1 MITDYKD
8 MRLRHLLELQTLSQT
23 KANDAV
29 KEIMAISIL
38 ADVSVEDLRAL
49 PASKYAKLR
58 EGLAFL
64 QKEPPKDAPV
74 VQEITL
80 NGTVYTVCRRMDQ
93 ITTAQYIDWCT
104 YISGDRNIVDLYSCF
119 IIPKGHKYADGYDL
133 EKAKEDILELP
144 LPVVNF
150 ISVFWKTSLTLFL
163 RRSAREIRKQ
173 TRKLRRLPGL
183 TAEQR
188 EMARE
193 MDRQTK
199 SLQSALDTGGI
210 VSQR

>member
-8 MRLRHLLELQTLSQT
+8 MRLRHLLELQTLSKT

-29 KEIMAISIL
+29 KELMAISIL

-74 VQEITL
+74 TQEITL

-104 YISGDRNIVDLYSCF
+104 YISSDRNIVDLYSCF
-119 IIPKGHKYADGYDL
+119 IIPKDHKYADGYDL

-199 SLQSALDTGGI
+199 SLQSALATGGI

>member
-8 MRLRHLLELQTLSQT
+8 MRLRHLLELQTLSKT
-23 KANDAV
+23 KANDTV

-74 VQEITL
+74 IQEITL

-188 EMARE
+188 KMARE
-193 MDRQTK
+193 MEEQTK
-199 SLQSALDTGGI
+199 LLQSDLATGGI
-210 VSQR
+210 VSPR